1 MTEYLKTF
9 LIGGSIIS
17 FSKYVSTVFPPAY
30 SGLVGAFPVSLIT
43 SFFLL
48 NDKVREKFFQGAILS
63 DILVTTA
70 ITSILLIRYYN
81 KSIPLNYI
89 TILALILWITL
100 GISIIKFGYKQ

>member
-30 SGLVGAFPVSLIT
+30 SGFVGAFPVSLIT

-48 NDKVREKFFQGAILS
+48 NDKVKEKFFQGAILS

-81 KSIPLNYI
+81 KTIPVNYI
-89 TILALILWITL
+89 TIFALILWITS
-100 GISIIKFGYKQ
+100 GVAIIKFGYKQ

>member
-17 FSKYVSTVFPPAY
+17 LSKYISTVFPPEY

-48 NDKVREKFFQGAILS
+48 NDKIREKFFKGAILS

-70 ITSILLIRYYN
+70 ISSILVFRYYN
-81 KSIPLNYI
+81 KSISLNYI

-100 GISIIKFGYKQ
+100 GIAIIKFGYK

>member
-1 MTEYLKTF
+1 MTEYLQTF

-17 FSKYVSTVFPPAY
+17 FGKYVSTVFPPAY

-70 ITSILLIRYYN
+70 ITSILIIRYYN
-81 KSIPLNYI
+81 KSIPVNYI
-89 TILALILWITL
+89 TIFALILWIIL
-100 GISIIKFGYKQ
+100 GIAIIKFGYKQ

>member
-17 FSKYVSTVFPPAY
+17 FSKYVSTVFPPVY

-48 NDKVREKFFQGAILS
+48 NDKVREKFYQGAILS

-81 KSIPLNYI
+81 KTIPVNYI
-89 TILALILWITL
+89 TIFALILWITL
-100 GISIIKFGYKQ
+100 GITIIKFGYKQ